1 MRGAG
6 RGNSAG
12 LVADGRAEDSKVEHR
27 EGQEQDNFAFVVGS
41 KAELETLVEHRED
54 QEQDNFAEGSKVG
67 LGQLQVVV

>member
-1 MRGAG
+1 M
-6 RGNSAG
+6 
-12 LVADGRAEDSKVEHR
+12 EHR